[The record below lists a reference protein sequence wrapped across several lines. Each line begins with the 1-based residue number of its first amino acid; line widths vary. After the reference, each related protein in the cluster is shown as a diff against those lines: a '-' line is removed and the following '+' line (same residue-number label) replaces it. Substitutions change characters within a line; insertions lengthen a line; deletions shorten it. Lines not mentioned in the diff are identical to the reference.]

1 MTTALNRG
9 AAIVLPAGGL
19 FGTPMAGAEPSVPV
33 SLLPGD
39 LRVMEQAQRWAAE
52 QIVVVDIADDA
63 PLPGDIRVQELADDP
78 APPRLTR
85 VTTTRPAPW
94 TGSPR

>member
-9 AAIVLPAGGL
+9 AAIVLLAGGL
-19 FGTPMAGAEPSVPV
+19 VRGTHGRCRAVCAV